1 MLPTLKT
8 SRLTLRPYQ
17 LSDAKSVQRLAGE
30 KIIADMTANI
40 PHPYRE
46 GMAEE
51 WISNHQG
58 WFESGKAI
66 ALAIELNS
74 TGEHL
79 GTISLTQIEDA
90 SGNLGYWVGVPF
102 WGKGYC
108 TEAATALIQ
117 YGFDQ
122 FGLTLI
128 YARHLPENPASG
140 RVMIKNGFVYQGD
153 VSVGERQLK
162 HYELHKVD
170 WIS

>member
-140 RVMIKNGFVYQGD
+140 RVMIKNGFVYRGD

-162 HYELHKVD
+162 HYELQKVD
-170 WIS
+170 WTS

>member
-8 SRLTLRPYQ
+8 NRLTLRPYQ

-40 PHPYRE
+40 PHPYRK

-153 VSVGERQLK
+153 VGVGERQLK